1 VSVIILGAWIGSWV
15 DKSSRLKA
23 AQVFLSIQNVVVAV
37 CCAFLAAFFWD
48 NFNKVPIWLICS
60 GRNLQI

>member
-48 NFNKVPIWLICS
+48 NFNKVPI
-60 GRNLQI
+60 